1 MVKQCIQFFLG
12 LNGAN
17 VVRGLRL
24 GFPEF
29 INGCF
34 ASMDAAHPLQDR
46 TQNSIRKAW
55 QSIPE
60 VTLDEILGNRKAAVK
75 LNVQMYEDGMLPTHE
90 AMALLAI
97 LMAENPS
104 EVLEIGTYMGH
115 TTRAM
120 AENLDQAVI
129 HTVDLP
135 PDFSERQDSKEG
147 PGKDDFHLITRRQVG
162 REFKGQAVEQRIR
175 QHFGDTAAMSF
186 RELGHPTFFFIDGSH
201 TYEYCRQDSE
211 KCFALGG
218 GTGTFLWHD
227 CDEAHLGVLKFV
239 SEWRAMG
246 RPLARITG
254 TSLAYWKSAPAQG

>member
-12 LNGAN
+12 LNGAS

-120 AENLDQAVI
+120 AEMRTPSARRRV
-129 HTVDLP
+129 
-135 PDFSERQDSKEG
+135 
-147 PGKDDFHLITRRQVG
+147 TRN
-162 REFKGQAVEQRIR
+162 VEAA
-175 QHFGDTAAMSF
+175 TAF
-186 RELGHPTFFFIDGSH
+186 T
-201 TYEYCRQDSE
+201 
-211 KCFALGG
+211 
-218 GTGTFLWHD
+218 
-227 CDEAHLGVLKFV
+227 
-239 SEWRAMG
+239 
-246 RPLARITG
+246 LAPNRLSI
-254 TSLAYWKSAPAQG
+254 SW